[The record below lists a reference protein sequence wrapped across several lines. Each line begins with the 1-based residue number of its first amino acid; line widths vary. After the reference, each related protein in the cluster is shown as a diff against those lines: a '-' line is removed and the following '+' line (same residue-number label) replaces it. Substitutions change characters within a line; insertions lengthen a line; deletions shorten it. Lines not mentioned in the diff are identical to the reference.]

1 MGLTFNIGNQQAVNI
16 NNVGGDQTIQGGQQG
31 TFLAGEPSE
40 WAASLVTRLQALGL
54 PSEAAEA
61 EAVQTELDRAQPDRQ
76 SIATRLARLTEVLTS
91 AGAIAV
97 AGESLR
103 GPLMALAGWLGALG
117 TPIMHMLT
125 G

>member
-1 MGLTFNIGNQQAVNI
+1 MTFNIGNQQAVNI

-31 TFLAGEPSE
+31 TFLGGEPSE
-40 WAASLVTRLQALGL
+40 WAASLVTRLHALGL

-61 EAVQTELDRAQPDRQ
+61 EAVQAELDRARPDRQ
-76 SIATRLARLTEVLTS
+76 SIATRLTQLTEVLS
-91 AGAIAV
+91 SVGAIAA

-117 TPIMHMLT
+117 VPIMRMLT

>member
-31 TFLAGEPSE
+31 TFLGGEPSE
-40 WAASLVTRLQALGL
+40 WAASLVTRLHALSL

-61 EAVQTELDRAQPDRQ
+61 EAVQTELNRARPDRQ
-76 SIATRLARLTEVLTS
+76 SIATRLTRLTEVLSS
-91 AGAIAV
+91 AGAIAA

-117 TPIMHMLT
+117 APIMRMLT

>member
-1 MGLTFNIGNQQAVNI
+1 MTFNIGNQQAVNI

-31 TFLAGEPSE
+31 TFLGGEPSE
-40 WAASLVTRLQALGL
+40 WAASLVTRLHALSL

-61 EAVQTELDRAQPDRQ
+61 EAVQTELNRARPDRQ
-76 SIATRLARLTEVLTS
+76 SIATRLTRLTEVLSS
-91 AGAIAV
+91 AGAIAA

-117 TPIMHMLT
+117 APIMRMLT

>member
-1 MGLTFNIGNQQAVNI
+1 M
-16 NNVGGDQTIQGGQQG
+16 
-31 TFLAGEPSE
+31 
-40 WAASLVTRLQALGL
+40 TRLQALGL

-61 EAVQTELDRAQPDRQ
+61 EAVKTEPDRARPDRQ
-76 SIATRLARLTEVLTS
+76 SIATRLTRLAEALNS
-91 AGAIAV
+91 AGAIAA

-117 TPIMHMLT
+117 APIIRMLT